1 MDSGCADFTN
11 MGSGRMLKCQIIYFD
26 IVDLSANIYLELELE
41 SDKIYIQENINTS
54 MKITD
59 LSSNFGQTSE

>member
-11 MGSGRMLKCQIIYFD
+11 MGSGRMLKCQIGYFD
-26 IVDLSANIYLELELE
+26 IVDLSANIYLELET
-41 SDKIYIQENINTS
+41 DKIYIQENINTS